1 MTRIKEF
8 IRLLLLFVRGIFN
21 QIVML
26 LNYNQFFKKIYF
38 EKIMGYFEDHA
49 AKNNKAITDEF
60 KKAFV
65 TDKMDVI
72 SVEDLFSLTSG
83 DLDLAR
89 SLLDLFKGQAQ
100 KCLTD
105 YNQSQT
111 AEDKVHAVHALRGA
125 ARCIAAHK
133 LSEVAGDIEN
143 TVRHGAALADGQ
155 VEEFMALTQNV
166 MNYITL
172 IEARNINIK

>member
-1 MTRIKEF
+1 
-8 IRLLLLFVRGIFN
+8 
-21 QIVML
+21 
-26 LNYNQFFKKIYF
+26 
-38 EKIMGYFEDHA
+38 MGYFEERAQKNA
-49 AKNNKAITDEF
+49 APVTEEF
-60 KKAFV
+60 QKAFESN
-65 TDKMDVI
+65 MPDVI
-72 SVEDLFSLTSG
+72 SIEDLFKLTSG

-111 AEDKVHAVHALRGA
+111 NIDKIHAVHALKGA

-133 LSEVAGDIEN
+133 LSEVAGDIED
-143 TVRHGAALADGQ
+143 TVRAGTALADGQ
-155 VEEFMALTQNV
+155 VQEFMELTKSV

-172 IEARNINIK
+172 IEARNLKIG